1 MPTTR
6 SMTEAEL
13 MALPQDGGKRE
24 YVGGEIRVS
33 PAGWRHGLVSTA
45 LAAELHA
52 HARALDLG
60 WVADSSTGFWM
71 PNGNLR
77 LPDASFV
84 RKERSPG
91 EDHRGFSK
99 VVPDIAAEVLSP
111 GDSAA
116 AILEKVA
123 EYLESGVRLV
133 WVVDPEG
140 LRATVHR
147 PNGPAATLH
156 GDDVLDG
163 EDVLPGFR
171 CPLTRLWP

>member
-6 SMTEAEL
+6 PMTEAEL
-13 MALPQDGGKRE
+13 MSLPRDGMKRE

-52 HARALDLG
+52 HARAGDLG
-60 WVADSSTGFWM
+60 RVADSSTGFWM
-71 PNGNLR
+71 PSGNLR
-77 LPDASFV
+77 VPDAAFV
-84 RKERSPG
+84 SKARSPG
-91 EDHRGFSK
+91 EAHLGFSN

-111 GDSAA
+111 GDSAGE
-116 AILEKVA
+116 ILEKVA

-133 WVVDPEG
+133 WVIDPER

-147 PNGPAATLH
+147 ADGMPAVLE
-156 GDDVLDG
+156 GDDALDG

-171 CPLTRLWP
+171 CPLTKLWP